1 MMSKW
6 CQPSDLLRL
15 ETWHTVFPSSS
26 GLNMS
31 LIMRVLLLNLAR
43 FIRAGS
49 IPLLHVWCWYWPTL
63 SRYHE
68 ISFLKQLACLDT
80 SELQMHRSLNINSCE
95 MESIVSARLAYPY
108 FSLWGTTLNTPCW
121 SGGCWRTASVGSG
134 ATAWRPAALLPG
146 WRASRWPQ
154 LEPGLD
160 SRCALPSRH
169 RWFVPRVQ
177 RTPRWRRRR
186 WRSAHRTN
194 TLLPTWGTHRGP
206 MGTIRAHNNN
216 VTRRFSRFKN
226 RKMM

>member
-1 MMSKW
+1 MSVPW
-6 CQPSDLLRL
+6 SSQTGDMTRI
-15 ETWHTVFPSSS
+15 VFPSSS

-49 IPLLHVWCWYWPTL
+49 VPLLHVWCWYWHTL

-80 SELQMHRSLNINSCE
+80 SELQMHRSLSINSSAVK
-95 MESIVSARLAYPY
+95 SILSARLAYPY

-194 TLLPTWGTHRGP
+194 TLLPTWGTYIQGVQSGRLGLI
-206 MGTIRAHNNN
+206 TI
-216 VTRRFSRFKN
+216 T
-226 RKMM
+226 